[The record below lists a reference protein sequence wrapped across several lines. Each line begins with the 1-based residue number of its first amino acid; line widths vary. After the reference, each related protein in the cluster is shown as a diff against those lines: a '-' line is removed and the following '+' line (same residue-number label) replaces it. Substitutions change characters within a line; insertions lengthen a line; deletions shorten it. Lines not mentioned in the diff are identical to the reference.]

1 MSPQSQLLY
10 QALLRSKNP
19 LSAKK
24 LSTMLHIFPNTVY
37 RLAEPLIN
45 MGLITKMNQYPYE
58 FVAKPLDE
66 GLSMYLLHQNDWFS
80 QSFSQRHRSPSGNIQ
95 FSFIQSREELFNVS
109 IDETNKASQSVDLLR
124 SGQEIPAEL
133 MLAIIEAKKR
143 NVVTRMLIQDYA
155 PKNINLVN
163 NWKKNG
169 ILVRHTTLRHMR
181 LMLYDSTS
189 VYFMSYRHSDSERDL
204 GMKIS
209 YAPFA
214 TILSQLFDD
223 WWRKADKV

>member
-10 QALLRSKNP
+10 QALLASNQP
-19 LSAKK
+19 LSAKE
-24 LSTMLHIFPNTVY
+24 LAAMLHIFPNTVY
-37 RLAEPLIN
+37 RLAKPLVN
-45 MGLITKMNQYPYE
+45 MGLITEVNQYPHE
-58 FVAKPLDE
+58 FVAKTLDE

-80 QSFSQRHRSPSGNIQ
+80 QMFSQPRPSSSGKMQ
-95 FSFIQSREELFNVS
+95 FSFIQSREELFHVS
-109 IDETNKASQSVDLLR
+109 IGETNKATQSVDLLR

-143 NVVTRMLIQDYA
+143 HVVTRMLVQDY
-155 PKNINLVN
+155 PQKSVNLVN

-169 ILVRHTTLRHMR
+169 ILVKKTPLRHIR
-181 LMLYDSTS
+181 LMLYDSTT
-189 VYFMSYRHSDSERDL
+189 VYFMSYRHADSERDL

-214 TILSQLFDD
+214 TILSQLFNE
-223 WWRKADKV
+223 WWKKADNI